1 MSKSEAI
8 TAAAVTRK
16 TDGTGTVEVFF
27 EQDRLLLARLI
38 IAPGCSLNR
47 DVHPQGEEGYYVL
60 AGELTVELPERSEVI
75 TVKQGEAFFIA
86 ENTAHIAANRG
97 HETVYAVA
105 AIGGKVS

>member
-47 DVHPQGEEGYYVL
+47 DVHPQGEEGY
-60 AGELTVELPERSEVI
+60 
-75 TVKQGEAFFIA
+75 
-86 ENTAHIAANRG
+86 
-97 HETVYAVA
+97 
-105 AIGGKVS
+105 